1 MRPSVRAPE
10 PLTPE
15 AKLRYADG
23 ILDAG
28 RERIIAVQE
37 DHSSSG
43 EAINSIAAVCK
54 CQSPALSPVFILL
67 DMFCN
72 TWAASCSRKL
82 ETLMS
87 FRTGTV
93 K

>member
-15 AKLRYADG
+15 GKLRYADG

-28 RERIIAVQE
+28 RKHIIAVQE
-37 DHSSSG
+37 DHSGTG
-43 EAINSIAAVCK
+43 EAVNSIAAVCK
-54 CQSPALSPVFILL
+54 CQLPAVSPVDILH
-67 DMFCN
+67 DMFCT

-82 ETLMS
+82 KTLI
-87 FRTGTV
+87 
-93 K
+93 